1 MFIDQQ
7 IYSTDTDMKI
17 ANQIRY
23 WLHTTYYN
31 PDSIK
36 TLIDIAS
43 KYIDCL
49 DASYDTIDKVILIKI
64 KKTSMKKR
72 HGFKH
77 EPTYYYPIMCQ
88 VFKDFLINIDPGC
101 VNSLIDTLQQL
112 CTPNIYYII
121 NNGCILTNLCFVSC
135 ISDNIISIKL

>member
-1 MFIDQQ
+1 MFINQE
-7 IYSTDTDMKI
+7 IYYSTDTYMKI

-23 WLHTTYYN
+23 WLHTSVYSDQAYIQELVN
-31 PDSIK
+31 
-36 TLIDIAS
+36 LIS

-49 DASYDTIDKVILIKI
+49 DASYDAINKSITIKI

-72 HGFKH
+72 HGFRH

-88 VFKDFLINIDPGC
+88 VFRDLFFNHQSLMDNYIFGHSYMNNS
-101 VNSLIDTLQQL
+101 NSLLNDN
-112 CTPNIYYII
+112 CV
-121 NNGCILTNLCFVSC
+121 LTNLCFVSC

>member
-7 IYSTDTDMKI
+7 IYCTDDDMKI
-17 ANQIRY
+17 ANHLRY
-23 WLHTTYYN
+23 WLHTNYYN
-31 PDSIK
+31 ADSIK
-36 TLIDIAS
+36 SLIDILT

-72 HGFKH
+72 HGFRH

-88 VFKDFLINIDPGC
+88 VFKEFLMNVSPSYLNQLIVDLGVYTNID
-101 VNSLIDTLQQL
+101 T
-112 CTPNIYYII
+112 II
-121 NNGCILTNLCFVSC
+121 GDFCILTNLCFVSC